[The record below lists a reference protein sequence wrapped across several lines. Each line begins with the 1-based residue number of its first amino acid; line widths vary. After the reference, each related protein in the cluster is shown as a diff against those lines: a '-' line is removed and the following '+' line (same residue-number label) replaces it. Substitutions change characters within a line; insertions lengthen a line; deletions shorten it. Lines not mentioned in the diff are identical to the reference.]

1 MIEIDIYLRYLPHSF
16 RVLLQIVLLLVTNH
30 LYPPPARQNYMPDE
44 DGAREVDDD
53 FGVRKRKKK
62 RSRTDSFSAA
72 EKALRKPERQ
82 DRRKS
87 KSARRQSDNQRGM
100 DEGADVAYNP
110 EDMLDM
116 LADRVALWHAV
127 GAGSE
132 RATGS
137 SGDHRFHADGL
148 DYHLESD
155 SDDELGSVRNH
166 PADGYI
172 KPDKKAM
179 EEWDW
184 VQRFCV
190 NIVER

>member
-1 MIEIDIYLRYLPHSF
+1 MR
-16 RVLLQIVLLLVTNH
+16 NH
-30 LYPPPARQNYMPDE
+30 LYPPPPRQNPISDE
-44 DGAREVDDD
+44 NEAREVDVD

-62 RSRTDSFSAA
+62 ISRTDAFSAA
-72 EKALRKPERQ
+72 EKASRKTERQ

-87 KSARRQSDNQRGM
+87 KSAHRQSDNHRGLG
-100 DEGADVAYNP
+100 EGTDVAHSP

-127 GAGSE
+127 GVGSE

-137 SGDHRFHADGL
+137 SGGHRFHADGL
-148 DYHLESD
+148 DYHLGSD
-155 SDDELGSVRNH
+155 SDVELESVRN
-166 PADGYI
+166 PAAGSSI
-172 KPDKKAM
+172 KPNKRAM